1 MPADVIYL
9 EKFRA
14 QRSQRDQDAEKG
26 ETEDLPRL
34 PVWNR
39 SNRVLN
45 DRQLAHRRAMLEY
58 GRQLR
63 STTVSPIERT
73 TSRSCSFA
81 SASWIRSIGSMKGSL
96 LNRKD

>member
-1 MPADVIYL
+1 MAAEVICL
-9 EKFRA
+9 ETFRA
-14 QRSQRDQDAEKG
+14 ERQRAQKAEEGDAG
-26 ETEDLPRL
+26 ALSRL

-39 SNRVLN
+39 PVRALN

-63 STTVSPIERT
+63 RTTVSPIERMA
-73 TSRSCSFA
+73 SRSCSLV